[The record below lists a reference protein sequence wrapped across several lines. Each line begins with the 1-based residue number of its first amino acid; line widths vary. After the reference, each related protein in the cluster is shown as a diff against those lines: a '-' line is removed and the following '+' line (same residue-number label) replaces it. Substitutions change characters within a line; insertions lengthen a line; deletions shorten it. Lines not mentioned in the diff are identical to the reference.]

1 MIRIE
6 CQAQLIVRDSNGQT
20 SSLSD
25 AVPLLTLVDQTGS
38 IAQAA
43 ALKGLSYRH
52 AWGLP
57 SKLNWAAR

>member
-25 AVPLLTLVDQTGS
+25 AVPLLSLVDTCETGRPHGDDGS
-38 IAQAA
+38 
-43 ALKGLSYRH
+43 GSEV
-52 AWGLP
+52 WGAIRLP
-57 SKLNWAAR
+57 D